1 VVKRLARRSAG
12 AIVTDT
18 PGVVI
23 IQIDGL
29 SAGVLRQAIRTGV
42 VPNIARWIRTGTH
55 RLVGWESGLPSGT
68 SASQAGILHGRVDDI
83 PAFRWYEK
91 ENGRLLVSNRPA
103 DAAEI
108 ERRLSDGAGL
118 LAAGGSS
125 VGNLFSGDAPRSVLT
140 MSSIADVSAGIR
152 RRSRDFFYYL
162 LNPYSVARGFFHM
175 IGEIV
180 IELFEARRQ
189 RLRDVQPRV
198 ARSFPFPFL
207 RAVSCI
213 LLRDITVSLLIE
225 DMYRGTTCTF
235 ADFVGY
241 DEVAHHA
248 GPERPESIRVLEE
261 IDQEIGSLERAA
273 RGAPRP
279 YRFVIL
285 SDHGQTQGAT
295 FRQRYGLTLE
305 ELVSALAGGATVEA
319 ITGSTEGWGHL
330 NAVVSE
336 LVAGEGLGS
345 RAVRRTVRK
354 RIRDGYVE
362 FGGQRPRGSEPADA
376 GLPEVV
382 VCASG
387 NLGLVYFNSSPERMS
402 LEAINEL
409 HPKLISDLVSHPGI
423 GFLLVRSERH
433 GPLVIGARGVR
444 HLGNDKVE
452 GRDPL
457 IRLGKHAADHLRQL
471 DQFPHVGDL
480 VLNSLYDH
488 ATDEV
493 AAFEE
498 LVGSHGGL
506 GGPQTQPFLLF
517 PTEWDTE
524 DPEIVGPV
532 ELHAV
537 LRRWVER
544 AAVAPDRQR
553 EDGAAAAASA

>member
-1 VVKRLARRSAG
+1 
-12 AIVTDT
+12 
-18 PGVVI
+18 
-23 IQIDGL
+23 
-29 SAGVLRQAIRTGV
+29 
-42 VPNIARWIRTGTH
+42 
-55 RLVGWESGLPSGT
+55 
-68 SASQAGILHGRVDDI
+68 
-83 PAFRWYEK
+83 
-91 ENGRLLVSNRPA
+91 
-103 DAAEI
+103 
-108 ERRLSDGAGL
+108 
-118 LAAGGSS
+118 
-125 VGNLFSGDAPRSVLT
+125 

-175 IGEIV
+175 IGEVV

-198 ARSFPFPFL
+198 SRAFPFPFL

-225 DMYRGTTCTF
+225 DMYRGVSCTF

-248 GPERPESIRVLEE
+248 GPERPEAIRVLEE

-273 RGAPRP
+273 QGAPRP
-279 YRFVIL
+279 YRFVLL

-295 FRQRYGLTLE
+295 FWQRYHVTLE
-305 ELVSALAGGATVEA
+305 ELVSGLAGGATVEA

-336 LVAGEGLGS
+336 LVAGEGTGS
-345 RAVRRTVRK
+345 RVVRRSVRR

-362 FGGQRPRGSEPADA
+362 FGPRGRAGGPAADS

-387 NLGLVYFNSSPERMS
+387 NLGLVYFNSSPERLS
-402 LEAINEL
+402 LEEINEL
-409 HPKLISDLVSHPGI
+409 YPKLIEGLIAHPGI
-423 GFLLVRSERH
+423 GFVLVRSEDH
-433 GPLVIGARGVR
+433 GPLVIGARGVH
-444 HLGNDKVE
+444 HLRDDKIE
-452 GRDPL
+452 GRDP
-457 IRLGKHAADHLRQL
+457 IGRLGKHAADHLRRL
-471 DQFPHVGDL
+471 DSYTHVGDL
-480 VLNSLYDH
+480 VVNSLYDH

-506 GGPQTQPFLLF
+506 GGPQMQPFLLF
-517 PTEWDTE
+517 PTDWDTE

-544 AAVAPDRQR
+544 TVVAPAD
-553 EDGAAAAASA
+553 ELAPAARSA